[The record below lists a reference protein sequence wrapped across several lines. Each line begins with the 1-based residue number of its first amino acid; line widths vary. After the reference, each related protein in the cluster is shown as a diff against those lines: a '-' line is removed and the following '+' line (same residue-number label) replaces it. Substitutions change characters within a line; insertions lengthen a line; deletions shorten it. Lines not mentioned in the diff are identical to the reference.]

1 MAAPVIVGQGR
12 RSGVSVSA
20 TSPAKPAALTPD
32 LCVIG
37 AGTAGLAVATAA
49 AAFGVSVVIVER
61 DGMGGPRGS
70 SAVMALTAA
79 GARAQALR
87 EARRF
92 GITVAEPD
100 VNDAQLHDHVQRV
113 LQAAAPNVSAE
124 RMTALGATVIA
135 GEARF
140 ISRSTVA
147 VGEQTIKARRFV
159 IATGASSVAPPIPG
173 LDAITCLTD
182 ASLASATRRPQRLI
196 VLGGGATGVALAQA
210 MVRLGSAVTLID
222 SAGLLGR
229 DDPEAV
235 AIVRRA
241 LLREGVV
248 LHERAQV
255 LRAQPIRGG
264 VQLAISAGEDS
275 AEQIVEGTHLLLA
288 TTRVPAVDRLDLE
301 LAGISLDA
309 GGIRVDRGL
318 RSSNRR
324 VYAIGD
330 CIGGTIGAVRGGHV
344 AEEQAR
350 LVLRNAL
357 FRQPGHF
364 NAEMV
369 ARVTLTQPELASVGL
384 SEDEARSKAGAIR
397 VLRWPYA
404 ESARAQAERESEG
417 FVKLVTDAKGRLL
430 GVTIVG
436 ARAGELIATW
446 CLALKT
452 GMSAQDMAELVMPQ
466 PAFSEVSKRA
476 ATSFL
481 MPLAAKPSLRRLI
494 GFLRRFG

>member
-1 MAAPVIVGQGR
+1 MSVNAP
-12 RSGVSVSA
+12 
-20 TSPAKPAALTPD
+20 SPAKPAALMPD

-37 AGTAGLAVATAA
+37 AGAAGLAVATAA
-49 AAFGVSVVIVER
+49 AAFGISVVLVER
-61 DGMGGPRGS
+61 DGMGGGTGD
-70 SAVMALTAA
+70 SAVMALAAA
-79 GARAQALR
+79 GARAQAIR

-92 GITVAEPD
+92 GLTVAEPD
-100 VNDAQLHDHVQRV
+100 INDAQLHDHVQRV
-113 LQAAAPNVSAE
+113 LLAAAPNVSAE
-124 RMTALGATVIA
+124 RLTALGATVIT

-140 ISRSTVA
+140 VSRSTVA
-147 VGEQTIKARRFV
+147 VGEQTIKARRFI
-159 IATGASSVAPPIPG
+159 IATGARSVTPAIPG

-182 ASLASATRRPQRLI
+182 ASLASATRRPPRLI
-196 VLGGGATGVALAQA
+196 VLGGGATGVAMAQA
-210 MVRLGSAVTLID
+210 MARLGSAVTLVD
-222 SAGLLGR
+222 AATMLEG

-235 AIVRRA
+235 AILRRA

-248 LHERAQV
+248 LHERTQV
-255 LRAQPIRGG
+255 LRAEPIRGG
-264 VQLAISAGEDS
+264 VRLILDGGES
-275 AEQIVEGTHLLLA
+275 GAERIVEGTHLLLA
-288 TTRVPAVDRLDLE
+288 TAPTPTIEALDLE
-301 LAGISLDA
+301 LAGIVVED

-330 CIGGTIGAVRGGHV
+330 CIGGSLAGARGGHV

-357 FRQPGHF
+357 FRMPGRF
-364 NAEMV
+364 EPGLIPK
-369 ARVTLTQPELASVGL
+369 VTLTQPEVASVGL
-384 SEDEARSKAGAIR
+384 SEDAARAKAGAIR

-404 ESARAQAERESEG
+404 ESARAQAERQSEG

-446 CLALKT
+446 GLALK
-452 GMSAQDMAELVMPQ
+452 MRLRAQDMAELVAPY
-466 PAFSEVSKRA
+466 AALADVSKRA

-481 MPLAAKPSLRRLI
+481 TPLATSPGLRRLI

>member
-1 MAAPVIVGQGR
+1 MSLSAA
-12 RSGVSVSA
+12 SL
-20 TSPAKPAALTPD
+20 AKPAALTPD

-61 DGMGGPRGS
+61 DRMGGQNGS
-70 SAVMALTAA
+70 GAVMALAAA
-79 GARAQALR
+79 GARAQAVR
-87 EARRF
+87 EARHF
-92 GITVAEPD
+92 GIATGEVE

-113 LQAAAPNVSAE
+113 LAAAAPNVSAE
-124 RMTALGATVIA
+124 RMTALGATVIR
-135 GEARF
+135 GEGRF
-140 ISRSTVA
+140 INRSTVA
-147 VGEQTIKARRFV
+147 VGEQTIKARRFI
-159 IATGASSVAPPIPG
+159 IATGARQVSPPVPG
-173 LDAITCLTD
+173 LDAIACLTD
-182 ASLASATRRPQRLI
+182 ASLATATRRPGRLI
-196 VLGGGATGVALAQA
+196 VLGGGATGVAIAQA

-222 SAGLLGR
+222 SADLLGSE
-229 DDPEAV
+229 DPEAV
-235 AIVRRA
+235 AILRRA

-248 LHERAQV
+248 LHERAQI
-255 LRAQPIRGG
+255 LRAQSVRSGVRLALAGG
-264 VQLAISAGEDS
+264 EGRT
-275 AEQIVEGTHLLLA
+275 EQIIEGTHLLLA
-288 TTRVPAVDRLDLE
+288 TARVPVIEALDLE
-301 LAGISLDA
+301 LAGIALEA

-330 CIGGTIGAVRGGHV
+330 CIRGAFGALHGGHV

-357 FRQPGHF
+357 FRQPGRF
-364 NAEMV
+364 DVRNV
-369 ARVTLTQPELASVGL
+369 PRLTQTRPELASVGL
-384 SEDEARSKAGAIR
+384 SEDEARAKAGAIR

-404 ESARAQAERESEG
+404 ESECARATRETEG

-436 ARAGELIATW
+436 AQAGDLIAPW

-452 GMSAQDMAELVMPQ
+452 GMSAQDMAELVMPY
-466 PAFSEVSKRA
+466 PALSEVSKRA

-481 MPLAAKPSLRRLI
+481 MPLAAKPGLRRLI

>member
-1 MAAPVIVGQGR
+1 MAMQGGNG
-12 RSGVSVSA
+12 GVNA
-20 TSPAKPAALTPD
+20 HAASPAKPAALTPD

-49 AAFGVSVVIVER
+49 AAFGVSVVLVER
-61 DGMGGPRGS
+61 GRMGGRTGGS
-70 SAVMALTAA
+70 VVMALAAA
-79 GARAQALR
+79 GARAQAFR
-87 EARRF
+87 ETRQF
-92 GITVAEPD
+92 GISGGEPE

-113 LQAAAPNVSAE
+113 LQAGAPNVSAE
-124 RMTALGATVIA
+124 RLTALGAVVIA

-140 ISRSTVA
+140 VSRSTVA
-147 VGEQTIKARRFV
+147 VGEQAIKARRFV
-159 IATGASSVAPPIPG
+159 IATGARSVAPPIPG
-173 LDAITCLTD
+173 LDAIAWLSD
-182 ASLASATRRPQRLI
+182 ASLASATRRPERLI
-196 VLGGGATGVALAQA
+196 VLGGSATGVAIAQA
-210 MVRLGSAVTLID
+210 MARLGSKVTLID
-222 SAGLLGR
+222 AADLLGR

-235 AIVRRA
+235 AVLRRA
-241 LLREGVV
+241 LLREGVA

-264 VQLAISAGEDS
+264 VRLAIAEGEDGT
-275 AEQIVEGTHLLLA
+275 EQTVEGTHLLLA
-288 TTRVPAVDRLDLE
+288 TGRMPAIDTLDLE
-301 LAGISLDA
+301 LAGIAIEA
-309 GGIRVDRGL
+309 GGIRVDRSL

-324 VYAIGD
+324 VYAVGD
-330 CIGGTIGAVRGGHV
+330 CIGDSPRAPRGGHV

-357 FRQPGHF
+357 FRQPGRF
-364 NAEMV
+364 DAGIV
-369 ARVTLTQPELASVGL
+369 PRVTQTQPELASVGL
-384 SEDEARSKAGAIR
+384 SEGEARTKAGAIR

-404 ESARAQAERESEG
+404 ESERAQAARETEG

-436 ARAGELIATW
+436 ARAGDLIAPW

-452 GMSAQDMAELVMPQ
+452 GMSAQDMAELVMPGSTL
-466 PAFSEVSKRA
+466 SEVSKRA

-481 MPLAAKPSLRRLI
+481 APLAAKPGLRRLI